1 MTRREGVRW
10 SPPAQ
15 RLDITVAGVTTAIS
29 LALLLL
35 MPLIDQLDADLAS
48 STPHPSDALWWIAA
62 SAVTAQGVCLLWV
75 STRPH
80 QVVVVVPVVAL
91 LASIAP
97 LGSIAN
103 ITLVALVPAA
113 YVAARRR
120 TVADPWYHWAIALLL
135 AVGAGLLT
143 TLRDP
148 EATLALA
155 VGSAALQALLMLGV
169 PFATASAIRGRAAI
183 YQAREREAVARIHEH
198 EARTQAALADERTAI
213 ARELHDIAAHHLS
226 GIALMSSAIS
236 QQIDS
241 DPAGAKASLLDVRT
255 QTRTLLDEL
264 RALVALL
271 RQDEGAAIEVES
283 IAAVVPLVAATKER
297 GLDVTLSLSTGAS
310 IETIARGIGPLGQF
324 AAYRTVQEALANA
337 ARHASQARCDV
348 TLDDGREF
356 LEIVVTNG
364 AGPPMN
370 AASPSRGF
378 GLQGMTE
385 RAALTRSR
393 LTYGPTDDNGWR
405 VALRV
410 PRERGVGALAIEEGA
425 A

>member
-135 AVGAGLLT
+135 AVGA
-143 TLRDP
+143 
-148 EATLALA
+148 
-155 VGSAALQALLMLGV
+155 
-169 PFATASAIRGRAAI
+169 
-183 YQAREREAVARIHEH
+183 
-198 EARTQAALADERTAI
+198 
-213 ARELHDIAAHHLS
+213 
-226 GIALMSSAIS
+226 
-236 QQIDS
+236 
-241 DPAGAKASLLDVRT
+241 
-255 QTRTLLDEL
+255 
-264 RALVALL
+264 
-271 RQDEGAAIEVES
+271 
-283 IAAVVPLVAATKER
+283 
-297 GLDVTLSLSTGAS
+297 
-310 IETIARGIGPLGQF
+310 
-324 AAYRTVQEALANA
+324 
-337 ARHASQARCDV
+337 
-348 TLDDGREF
+348 
-356 LEIVVTNG
+356 
-364 AGPPMN
+364 
-370 AASPSRGF
+370 
-378 GLQGMTE
+378 
-385 RAALTRSR
+385 
-393 LTYGPTDDNGWR
+393 
-405 VALRV
+405 
-410 PRERGVGALAIEEGA
+410 
-425 A
+425 